1 MKTAIIILNYN
12 SSADCRKC
20 IGFLQKQQ
28 GVEQEIVVVDNCSR
42 DDDRKAIETLCREQG
57 CTFIANNENRGYNA
71 GNNVGLRYA
80 AEKGYEFALIAN
92 PDMEFPQTNYLA
104 TLLAKMQEDKDI
116 VVCGSDIVTPQGVH
130 QNPKKRGTDNLK
142 EYFSWITDFLKRN
155 KKRNDNP
162 EWIEDPAIS
171 KYCRCLNGC
180 CFLIRMD
187 FIKSI
192 GFFDENT
199 FLYGEEPILGAQTEE
214 NCKKMY
220 YIANTFAIHAHLKS
234 KEGSTTFCNKH
245 WKHSRLYYVKRYS
258 QLPWFKKQQA
268 LMSIRL
274 YFVSLKLKHFLRC
287 RLT

>member
-1 MKTAIIILNYN
+1 MKIATIILNYN
-12 SSADCRKC
+12 SSADCHKC
-20 IGFLQKQQ
+20 IGYLKAQQ

-42 DDDRKAIETLCREQG
+42 DDELNAVEMLCKEQG

-92 PDMEFPQTNYLA
+92 PDMEFPQTDYLA
-104 TLLAKMQEDKDI
+104 TLLAKMQEDENI

-130 QNPKKRGTDNLK
+130 QNPKKRGKDNLRS
-142 EYFSWITDFLKRN
+142 YFSWITEILGRN

-162 EWIEDPAIS
+162 EWIEDPAVS

-180 CFLIRMD
+180 CFIIRMD
-187 FIKSI
+187 FTKEI

-199 FLYGEEPILGAQTEE
+199 FLYGEEPILGALVEE
-214 NCKKMY
+214 NGKKMY
-220 YIANTFAIHAHLKS
+220 YTANTFAVHAHLKS
-234 KEGSTTFCNKH
+234 KEGSSTFCNKH

-258 QLPWFKKQQA
+258 KLSWIKKQFA
-268 LMSIRL
+268 LMSINL
-274 YFVSLKLKHFLRC
+274 YFASLKLKHSWKR
-287 RLT
+287 RG

>member
-1 MKTAIIILNYN
+1 MKIATIILNYN
-12 SSADCRKC
+12 SSVDCRKC
-20 IGFLQKQQ
+20 IGYLKLQQS
-28 GVEQEIVVVDNCSR
+28 VEQEIVVVDNYSR
-42 DDDRKAIETLCREQG
+42 DDDRKAVEALCKKEG
-57 CTFIANNENRGYNA
+57 CTFIANGENRGYNA

>member
-1 MKTAIIILNYN
+1 MKIASIILNYN
-12 SSADCRKC
+12 NCADCRKC
-20 IGFLQKQQ
+20 IGYLKAQQ
-28 GVEQEIVVVDNCSR
+28 GVEQEIIVVDNCSR
-42 DDDRKAIETLCREQG
+42 EDDRSAVEALCREFG
-57 CTFIANNENRGYNA
+57 CTFIANNENKGYNA

-92 PDMEFPQTNYLA
+92 PDMEFPQTDYLA
-104 TLLAKMQEDKDI
+104 TLVAQMQTDDDI

-130 QNPKKRGTDNLK
+130 QNPKKRGTDNLRG
-142 EYFSWITDFLKRN
+142 YFNWITDIFGRN

-180 CFLIRMD
+180 CFLIRMN
-187 FIKSI
+187 FIERI

-199 FLYGEEPILGAQTEE
+199 FLYGEEPILGSQVEE
-214 NCKKMY
+214 NGKKMY
-220 YIANTFAIHAHLKS
+220 YTANTFAVHAHMKS

-258 QLPWFKKQQA
+258 KLPWIKKQLA

-274 YFVSLKLKHFLRC
+274 YFVSLNFKNLWKRKG
-287 RLT
+287 